1 MATVGFRT
9 DYSILKTMK
18 FSGALKHAMLAFCHA
33 AFRQPHTRVF
43 RAWSTGDT
51 RSSVRGP
58 HVMT

>member
-9 DYSILKTMK
+9 DYSILEMMK
-18 FSGALKHAMLAFCHA
+18 FSGVLKHAMLAFCHA

-43 RAWSTGDT
+43 RAQSRDT
-51 RSSVRGP
+51 HSSVRGP